1 MPAGQLSA
9 ITRTGTGKS
18 VTRKIRATGKIPG
31 IVYGKGGEPVLITVD
46 PAELLKALDGE
57 KKRNSVID
65 LKVDPAVGKGKSPS
79 QEIKVMLRDW
89 QTDPLR
95 GDLTHADF
103 VRVRLDQDVHA
114 TVPLVLVGKAEGVK
128 LGGTLHMVI
137 RSLEVACTPDK
148 IPVKIEVNVE
158 KLGMGDSIK
167 VSDLPLAAGVRPLVE
182 ASQTVCVVTIPKA
195 EKVEA
200 EAEAPVEGAAAA
212 PAAGAAEGAKA
223 AAGGKPAA
231 GAAPAAGA
239 KPGAAPAKGGDK
251 PAEKK
256 K

>member
-1 MPAGQLSA
+1 MPAGQLQA
-9 ITRTGTGKS
+9 THRTGTGKS
-18 VTRKIRATGKIPG
+18 VTRKLRAAGRIPA
-31 IVYGKGGEPVLITVD
+31 IVYGKGGEPVLISLD
-46 PAELLKALDGE
+46 PVELIKALDPDKRSNTVIGLSISGE
-57 KKRNSVID
+57 
-65 LKVDPAVGKGKSPS
+65 GKGP
-79 QEIKVMLRDW
+79 EELTVMLRDW
-89 QTDPLR
+89 QTNTQR
-95 GDLTHADF
+95 GDVTHADF
-103 VRVRLDQDVHA
+103 VRVKLDQDVHA
-114 TVPLVLVGKAEGVK
+114 TVPLVVIGKAEGVK

-137 RSLEVACTPDK
+137 RSLEIACTPDK

-167 VSDLPLAAGVRPLVE
+167 VGDLTLTAGVRPLVE
-182 ASQTVCVVTIPKA
+182 ATQTVCVVTIPKA

-212 PAAGAAEGAKA
+212 PAAGAEGAKA

-239 KPGAAPAKGGDK
+239 KAGAAPAKGGDK
-251 PAEKK
+251 PADKK

>member
-1 MPAGQLSA
+1 MPAGQLQA
-9 ITRTGTGKS
+9 THRTGTGKS
-18 VTRKIRATGKIPG
+18 VTRKLRAAGRIPA
-31 IVYGKGGEPVLITVD
+31 IVYGKGGEPVLISLD
-46 PAELLKALDGE
+46 PVELIKALDPE
-57 KKRNSVID
+57 KKSNTLIALTIGGGGGD
-65 LKVDPAVGKGKSPS
+65 GAK
-79 QEIKVMLRDW
+79 QELTVMLRDW
-89 QTDPLR
+89 QTNTQR
-95 GDLTHADF
+95 GDVTHADF
-103 VRVRLDQDVHA
+103 VRVKLDQDVHA
-114 TVPLVLVGKAEGVK
+114 TVPLVVIGKAEGVK

-137 RSLEVACTPDK
+137 RSLEIACTPDK

-167 VSDLPLAAGVRPLVE
+167 VGDLTLTAGVRPLVE
-182 ASQTVCVVTIPKA
+182 ATQTVCVVTIPKA

-200 EAEAPVEGAAAA
+200 EVEAPVEGAAAA
-212 PAAGAAEGAKA
+212 PAAGAEGAKA

-239 KPGAAPAKGGDK
+239 KAGAAPAKGGDK